1 MNFTRFS
8 RLSIVIASVFLGV
21 SSSAANSKK
30 VHVVQNLEPKEARLA
45 IRLIEKNG
53 YQVSNRI
60 PFSEGSRTFIIT
72 KANGDEI
79 DPASIQLEVME
90 KADSDAIPKTVF
102 NMKLETRNLSEVLN
116 KVPTPEQLSSVTPV
130 AYQH

>member
-8 RLSIVIASVFLGV
+8 RLSIVIASFLLSAGA
-21 SSSAANSKK
+21 SAAASKK

-45 IRLIEKNG
+45 IRLIEKSG
-53 YQVSNRI
+53 YRVSNRV
-60 PFSEGSRTFIIT
+60 PFSEGARTFIIT

-79 DPASIQLEVME
+79 DPASIQIEVME

-102 NMKLETRNLSEVLN
+102 NMKLETRDLREVLN
-116 KVPTPEQLSSVTPV
+116 KVPSPEQLSTVTPV